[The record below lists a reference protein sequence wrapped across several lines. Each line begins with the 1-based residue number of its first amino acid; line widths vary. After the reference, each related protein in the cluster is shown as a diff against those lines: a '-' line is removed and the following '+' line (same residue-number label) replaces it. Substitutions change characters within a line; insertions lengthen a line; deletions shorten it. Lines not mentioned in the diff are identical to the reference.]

1 MATAARDQFFFLFL
15 IFWSLPSVLIE
26 QQLDNKKKK
35 KKKIIHNDGGGGED
49 NDKYVGV
56 YPLAV
61 AVNRVAARLPPSSF
75 TCTVRGPSLLR

>member
-35 KKKIIHNDGGGGED
+35 KKIIHNDGGGGED

-61 AVNRVAARLPPSSF
+61 AVNRVAALLPPSSF